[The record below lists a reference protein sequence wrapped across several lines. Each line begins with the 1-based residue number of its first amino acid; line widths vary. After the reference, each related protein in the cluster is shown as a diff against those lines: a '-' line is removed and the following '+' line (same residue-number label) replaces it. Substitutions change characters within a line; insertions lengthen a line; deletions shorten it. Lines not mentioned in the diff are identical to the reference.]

1 MDTTDEY
8 LSLLLEV
15 GYADFEIDVAEIKQ
29 VVRAMSLN
37 RTDDIECFSDLFKMW
52 RACDKDIV
60 SRCAHK
66 FYFNDLD
73 NALYVLNRFLMF
85 DDGINVM
92 GDNDSGVNYVLT
104 KIGAARCFDS
114 ETAIE
119 NGVESMVDAYFA
131 GVPVEDILA

>member
-1 MDTTDEY
+1 MNTADEY
-8 LSLLLEV
+8 LSLLFDV
-15 GYADFEIDVAEIKQ
+15 DYTDFEIDVSEIKQ

-52 RACDKDIV
+52 RACDKDIA

-66 FYFNDLD
+66 FYSDELGI
-73 NALYVLNRFLMF
+73 ALNVLHRFLMS
-85 DDGINVM
+85 DDGISVI
-92 GDNDSGVNYVLT
+92 GVNKYALT

-114 ETAIE
+114 EIAIE

-131 GVPVEDILA
+131 GVPIEDIMA